1 MFTVETENIQGYVD
15 APKFLTERQST
26 YIALIADDGNR
37 FLSYGIV
44 EGTILF
50 VDLEIEYIQGEL
62 SCFVNKK
69 KEFATMRF
77 CLMMKIQQFCF
88 RTFLVIHFDTLFLPE
103 CVKRVSMSK

>member
-1 MFTVETENIQGYVD
+1 MFTVETETIQRYVD
-15 APKFLTERQST
+15 APHFLTERPST

-62 SCFVNKK
+62 SCFVNEK
-69 KEFATMRF
+69 KEFKLSETELDGYDYVGRIVAARNEF
-77 CLMMKIQQFCF
+77 E
-88 RTFLVIHFDTLFLPE
+88 V
-103 CVKRVSMSK
+103 

>member
-15 APKFLTERQST
+15 APRFLTERQST
-26 YIALIADDGNR
+26 YIALIADNGNR

-50 VDLEIEYIQGEL
+50 VDLEIEYTKGEL

-69 KEFATMRF
+69 KEFKLSETELDGYEYVGRIVAARNEF
-77 CLMMKIQQFCF
+77 E
-88 RTFLVIHFDTLFLPE
+88 V
-103 CVKRVSMSK
+103 